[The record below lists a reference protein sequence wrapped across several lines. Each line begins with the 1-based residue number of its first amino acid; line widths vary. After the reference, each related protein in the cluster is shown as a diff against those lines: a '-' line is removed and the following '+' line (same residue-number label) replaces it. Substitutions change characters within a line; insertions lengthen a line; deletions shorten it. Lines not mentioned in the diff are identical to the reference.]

1 MHKKTFN
8 IAAVCLV
15 ALIVA
20 FVVAKKEDNVQLLA
34 NNIEI
39 ENGAEGGAYT
49 NETDE
54 YQKQILK
61 TVLDQNIKAFE
72 SVSESFKKQPT
83 DTMSDTIAKNVFSQ
97 YIEYNTSKSL
107 DIETVQAETLEAI
120 KAHPIER
127 SNLTLQDIRISGN
140 TVTDLKN
147 YVNILSA
154 IQTESLRA
162 INKVNSKENKNLYIK
177 EIYKTTANLFL
188 KQAVPESVAKEHL
201 GIINGYR
208 DYSHSFELLALQDK
222 DPAKALT
229 GVQLAK
235 EAQDLLVASL
245 SSVKNI
251 VSLNKITFTQED
263 PAYVWFT
270 GIAPAS
276 EAIITN

>member
-8 IAAVCLV
+8 IAAVCCVALLV
-15 ALIVA
+15 AFAVA
-20 FVVAKKEDNVQLLA
+20 HKDNKNKELVA
-34 NNIEI
+34 NIEVEDTTLGS
-39 ENGAEGGAYT
+39 ENDSTSA
-49 NETDE
+49 
-54 YQKQILK
+54 YQKEILK

-97 YIEYNTSKSL
+97 YIEYNTSRSL
-107 DIETVQAETLEAI
+107 DLETVQAETLEAV

-140 TVTDLKN
+140 SVADLKN
-147 YVNILSA
+147 YVNTLSTIQLESLKA
-154 IQTESLRA
+154 IQ
-162 INKVNSKENKNLYIK
+162 KVSAKENKNPYIK

-188 KQAVPESVAKEHL
+188 KQKVPESIAKEHL

-208 DYSHSFELLALQDK
+208 DYSHAFELLELQQK

-245 SSVKNI
+245 SSVKNV
-251 VSLNKITFTQED
+251 VSLNKITFTEND
-263 PAYVWFT
+263 AAYVWFSGT
-270 GIAPAS
+270 AS
-276 EAIITN
+276 AEQIKTN

>member
-8 IAAVCLV
+8 ITAVCFVALLV
-15 ALIVA
+15 AFTVA
-20 FVVAKKEDNVQLLA
+20 RKDKKDQGLA
-34 NNIEI
+34 NNIEV
-39 ENGAEGGAYT
+39 ENGVLGSQEDTTVA
-49 NETDE
+49 
-54 YQKQILK
+54 YQKEILK

-83 DTMSDTIAKNVFSQ
+83 DTMSDTIAKNIFSQ

-162 INKVNSKENKNLYIK
+162 VNKVNSKENKNIYIK
-177 EIYKTTANLFL
+177 EIYKTTADLFL
-188 KQAVPESVAKEHL
+188 KQTVPESVAKEHL

-208 DYSHSFELLALQDK
+208 DYSHAFELLALQDK

-251 VSLNKITFTQED
+251 VSLNKITFTEED
-263 PAYVWFT
+263 PAYVWFA
-270 GIAPAS
+270 GITPAS
-276 EAIITN
+276 QAIITN